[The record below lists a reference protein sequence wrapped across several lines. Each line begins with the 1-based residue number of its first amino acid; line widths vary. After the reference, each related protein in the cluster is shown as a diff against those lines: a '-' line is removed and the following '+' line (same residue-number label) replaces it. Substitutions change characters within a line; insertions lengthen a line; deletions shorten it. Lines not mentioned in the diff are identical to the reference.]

1 MNVLCAVDGS
11 EWSDWSVDALGALT
25 GRLPDRVTLLHVVD
39 TPALKAAAGKNPA
52 NWKRALAAMDHAGT
66 ELLRRSSQRATVA
79 LGQAATAPYTK
90 IRTIL
95 AHGPVAWTIVRV
107 GDRHEAGLIVMG
119 SRGLSD
125 IRRFLLGSVSR
136 NVAASAHCP
145 VLVVKRRFT
154 DLKQVVLA
162 VDGTPASLTA
172 GRFLWGGWLP
182 ESARVTVLSVAEP
195 AVTELAASV
204 LPASVLEQLTQ
215 PATERAARIVAR
227 FREQFVKEGYEVTTA
242 VRTGHSAA
250 TVLNELEKAQPDLL
264 VVGTKDLAGTERL
277 SLGSVSEALLK
288 YAPCSVLI
296 VRRAR
301 A

>member
-79 LGQAATAPYTK
+79 LGQAATAPHTK
-90 IRTIL
+90 IRTLL
-95 AHGPVAWTIVRV
+95 AHGPVARTIVRV
-107 GDRHEAGLIVMG
+107 ADRHKAGLIVLG

-125 IRRFLLGSVSR
+125 IRGFLLGSVSR

-172 GRFLWGGWLP
+172 GRFLWGGCLP

-204 LPASVLEQLTQ
+204 LPPSALEQLTQ
-215 PATERAARIVAR
+215 PATEHAARIVAH

-242 VRTGHSAA
+242 VRTGHPAA
-250 TVLNELEKAQPDLL
+250 TVLHELEKAQPDLL
-264 VVGTKDLAGTERL
+264 VVGTKDLVGPERL

-296 VRRAR
+296 VRRSR

>member
-25 GRLPDRVTLLHVVD
+25 GRLPDRVTLLHVVN

-66 ELLRRSSQRATVA
+66 ELLRRSSQRATIA
-79 LGQAATAPYTK
+79 LGQAATAPRSK
-90 IRTIL
+90 IRTVL
-95 AHGPVAWTIVRV
+95 AHGPVARTIVKV
-107 GDRHEAGLIVMG
+107 ADRQKASLIVIG

-125 IRRFLLGSVSR
+125 VRGFLLGSVSR
-136 NVAASAHCP
+136 KVSASAHCP

-154 DLKQVVLA
+154 NMKHVVLA
-162 VDGTPASLTA
+162 VDGTSASLAA
-172 GRFLWGGWLP
+172 GRFLWSGFLP
-182 ESARVTVLSVAEP
+182 ESTRVTVLSVAQP
-195 AVTELAASV
+195 LITELAASV
-204 LPASVLEQLTQ
+204 LTPSALEELARPAIEQ
-215 PATERAARIVAR
+215 ATRIVAR
-227 FREQFVKEGYEVTTA
+227 FREQFVREGYEVTTA

-250 TVLNELEKAQPDLL
+250 TILNELEKAQPDLL
-264 VVGTKDLAGTERL
+264 AVGTRGLTGAERL

-296 VRRAR
+296 VRRSR

>member
-1 MNVLCAVDGS
+1 MNILCAVDGS
-11 EWSDWSVDALGALT
+11 EWSEWSVDALGALT
-25 GRLPDRVTLLHVVD
+25 GRLPDHVILLHVVD
-39 TPALKAAAGKNPA
+39 TPALKAAAGKSPA
-52 NWKRALAAMDHAGT
+52 NWKRALAALDHAGT

-79 LGQAATAPYTK
+79 LGQAATAPHTK
-90 IRTIL
+90 IRTVL
-95 AHGPVAWTIVRV
+95 AHGSVARTIVKV
-107 GDRHEAGLIVMG
+107 ADRQKAGLIVIG

-125 IRRFLLGSVSR
+125 VRGFLLGSVSR
-136 NVAASAHCP
+136 KVAASAHCP

-154 DLKQVVLA
+154 ELKQVVLA

-172 GRFLWGGWLP
+172 GRFLWGGCLP

-204 LPASVLEQLTQ
+204 LTPSALEELTRPAIEH
-215 PATERAARIVAR
+215 AARIVAR
-227 FREQFVKEGYEVTTA
+227 FRDQFVREGYEVTTA

-250 TVLNELEKAQPDLL
+250 TILNELEKAPPDLL
-264 VVGTKDLAGTERL
+264 VVGTRGLTGAERL
-277 SLGSVSEALLK
+277 SLGSVSESLLQ

-296 VRRAR
+296 VRRSR